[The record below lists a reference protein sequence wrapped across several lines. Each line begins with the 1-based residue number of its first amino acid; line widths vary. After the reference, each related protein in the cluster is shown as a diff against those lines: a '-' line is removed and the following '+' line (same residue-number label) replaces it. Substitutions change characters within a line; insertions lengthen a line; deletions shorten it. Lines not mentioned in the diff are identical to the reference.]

1 MRWLLSI
8 SPFTP
13 RPGVSSKVSAL
24 IVMNVLLSVRVNAEL
39 IEGLETMAASLQGSA
54 GKEPLNR
61 DPKQK
66 LKGRV

>member
-1 MRWLLSI
+1 MRQLLSI

-13 RPGVSSKVSAL
+13 RPGVGSKVSAL
-24 IVMNVLLSVRVNAEL
+24 IVMNVLLSVCVNAEL
-39 IEGLETMAASLQGSA
+39 IEGFETTSASLRGSA

-66 LKGRV
+66 LKGCV